1 MTTYQDIFKKG
12 YTTKAPTTGNYATLK
27 SGGVEYY
34 KPITSNQGYSN
45 VAINP
50 AQKGA
55 TKGGVVGT
63 VNTDIKEMNRLKALQ
78 TPTTPTTPNTPTEA
92 NFTPNY
98 DFSNYSTSLTNY
110 LNAIKPQTPEEKI
123 KQQQQYYELLKQQ
136 YDPQIAAI
144 TAVYNDILARQ
155 QEASKG
161 AIGQT
166 RAMANAAGLAGT
178 PMGQAQQQ
186 KTAERQAQIE
196 KAIDLE
202 KGVKIQQILG
212 EAQIISQKMAE
223 ASVLERQNYAKE
235 ALQIQREAIS
245 QAKSNLFDLAKAGY
259 GWDANAKTL
268 AEQAGYTGD
277 LAEVLYKAS
286 MPTEGAIDWKTVN
299 MGDGKVLFYGVNPQT
314 GQLEQKTTDVN
325 VPQGYKTTFA
335 NGQMYYVPEKN
346 EEGDLTGAIKYET
359 ETDKKFRQEKEL
371 AGYKAGLDISVS
383 QAKNKIE
390 SASGKKFSDAQNQA
404 AIYGVRIKQAEDTF
418 SQIGNN
424 ISQMNPVAFQVNIRV
439 PNSQQPDEIQ
449 RYLQASQNF
458 INAQLRR
465 ESGAAIAPTEY
476 ENARKQYLP
485 VAGDTPEVLR
495 QKAENR
501 RIVLEGLKQS
511 SNGAYDYLNQT
522 LYQQTQSTP
531 DYNDY
536 LNTINQ

>member
-259 GWDANAKTL
+259 GWDAQTKQL
-268 AEQAGYTGD
+268 AEQAGYTED

-346 EEGDLTGAIKYET
+346 EEGDLTGAVKYES
-359 ETDKKFRQEKEL
+359 EADKQLARSKELERFKTSQDIYKAQQLEKMKGVAGTSTGYEMITTYSQERTKRTLSSVDELLKDTNALTTGAIGGMTKYLAGTSGRDFKAKLDTLKANIAFNELIAMREASKTGGALGSISEKEL
-371 AGYKAGLDISVS
+371 ALLESALGALDQS
-383 QAKNKIE
+383 QSTEQFKNQLNKIKE
-390 SASGKKFSDAQNQA
+390 SITSWQEAMGSMQGQ
-404 AIYGVRIKQAEDTF
+404 
-418 SQIGNN
+418 
-424 ISQMNPVAFQVNIRV
+424 
-439 PNSQQPDEIQ
+439 
-449 RYLQASQNF
+449 
-458 INAQLRR
+458 
-465 ESGAAIAPTEY
+465 PTE
-476 ENARKQYLP
+476 NNPL
-485 VAGDTPEVLR
+485 G
-495 QKAENR
+495 
-501 RIVLEGLKQS
+501 I
-511 SNGAYDYLNQT
+511 
-522 LYQQTQSTP
+522 
-531 DYNDY
+531 
-536 LNTINQ
+536 